1 MRYQLRWERKEAVM
15 RWVHLTVI
23 ILLSA
28 ATLLF
33 VIQNRDVV
41 TISFLQFGMR
51 APLAVLIAVAYVVG
65 AVTGGSLFAL
75 LRQSYK
81 GSQADRLLRP

>member
-1 MRYQLRWERKEAVM
+1 M

-23 ILLSA
+23 ILLAA

-41 TISFLQFGMR
+41 TIEFLQFSMR
-51 APLAVLIAVAYVVG
+51 LPLAILIAGAYVVG
-65 AVTGGSLFAL
+65 ALSGGSLFAL
-75 LRQSYK
+75 LRHSYE
-81 GSQADRLLRP
+81 GSQLDRSLRA

>member
-1 MRYQLRWERKEAVM
+1 M

-41 TISFLQFGMR
+41 TISFLQFSMR
-51 APLAVLIAVAYVVG
+51 APLAILIAVAYVVG
-65 AVTGGSLFAL
+65 ALSGGSLFAL
-75 LRQSYK
+75 VRQSYK
-81 GSQADRLLRP
+81 RSQGDPLPR

>member
-1 MRYQLRWERKEAVM
+1 M
-15 RWVHLTVI
+15 RWVHLAVI

-41 TISFLQFGMR
+41 TISFLQFSMR
-51 APLAVLIAVAYVVG
+51 SPLAILIAVAYVVG
-65 AVTGGSLFAL
+65 ALSGGSLFAL
-75 LRQSYK
+75 VRQSYE
-81 GSQADRLLRP
+81 GSQGDRSPRPQRS